1 MKVMLVCGA
10 GVSTSIL
17 MKKMLDHASKNNIDL
32 EVKAYGIDEAVD
44 YYDQYECVLVG
55 PQISYRLN
63 EIKSICNKPC
73 AAINSIDYGMGKA
86 ENVIKAAQDLLK

>member
-17 MKKMLDHASKNNIDL
+17 MKKMLDYAGQNNIDL
-32 EVKAYGIDEAVD
+32 EVKAYGFDEAVD

-63 EIKSICNKPC
+63 EIKSICSKPC
-73 AAINSIDYGMGKA
+73 AAINSIDYGMGNA
-86 ENVIKAAQDLLK
+86 GNVIKSAQDLLK

>member
-17 MKKMLDHASKNNIDL
+17 MKKMLDHASVNNIDL
-32 EVKAYGIDEAVD
+32 EVKAHGVDEAVD

-63 EIKSICNKPC
+63 EIKAICKKPC
-73 AAINSIDYGMGKA
+73 AAINSMDYGMGKA